1 MHAHALQAT
10 PVALAGPRRHTI
22 TGSLS
27 SLSAHQYFPTE
38 ASSNSTANNNNNS
51 SSNNNGSNHNSSSN
65 HNSNSNTAALV
76 TLNALESLQDMPH
89 ADAVTEAHVV
99 ADVLPRPLSI
109 GFSSLHGGRGIQP
122 VAVTLDSSGYRH
134 NGFRNEGLV
143 LPSDAPPSPLV
154 MAASS
159 EYEAWRSR
167 ANSASHDDHED
178 AGMTL
183 CFAVKLCCMLA
194 YSCCCDCT

>member
-1 MHAHALQAT
+1 MHCMHANTLQAT
-10 PVALAGPRRHTI
+10 PIALAGPRRHTI

-38 ASSNSTANNNNNS
+38 SNNNNNS
-51 SSNNNGSNHNSSSN
+51 SSSN
-65 HNSNSNTAALV
+65 HNSNITAAA
-76 TLNALESLQDMPH
+76 LNALESLSDMPH

-99 ADVLPRPLSI
+99 ADVIADVLPRPLSI

-122 VAVTLDSSGYRH
+122 VLTVDSSSGYRH
-134 NGFRNEGLV
+134 DGFRNNGLV
-143 LPSDAPPSPLV
+143 LPTDAPPSPLV
-154 MAASS
+154 VAASS

-178 AGMTL
+178 AGWCTL
-183 CFAVKLCCMLA
+183 L
-194 YSCCCDCT
+194 